1 MERLGTVER
10 VAQGLAI
17 VRGAGAEPRIGTEV
31 VDEGLDD
38 VGTVVDVF
46 GPVEDPF
53 VAVDPADG
61 VNLAT
66 RIGDPLY
73 VR

>member
-1 MERLGTVER
+1 MERLGTTHR
-10 VAQGLAI
+10 IAQGLAV
-17 VRGAGAEPRIGTEV
+17 VRVSDVPRIGTEV
-31 VDEGLDD
+31 VDDQLEV

-53 VAVDPADG
+53 AAVSSVDSRR
-61 VNLAT
+61 LAPLL
-66 RIGDPLY
+66 GEPLY